1 MNHNVTLISGLFP
14 LFISYYFKTK
24 KRRRFKESKKLR
36 TYKLQLLQA
45 SFHSLLAARSSLLAS
60 HCKSQPARTYSLRKR
75 LLYVQVKVI
84 CARVCCLIS
93 IFFILNVQNHTGLL
107 PALVSSLQVRLL
119 LMDFS
124 HNLPLRLIEV
134 PI

>member
-45 SFHSLLAARSSLLAS
+45 SFHSLLAARSSLLSS
-60 HCKSQPARTYSLRKR
+60 HCKSQPVRTYSLRKR
-75 LLYVQVKVI
+75 LLYVQVRI
-84 CARVCCLIS
+84 STSRERVD
-93 IFFILNVQNHTGLL
+93 FFYLSVWLSVTGFFS
-107 PALVSSLQVRLL
+107 ALVSSLQVRLL
-119 LMDFS
+119 LMDFP
-124 HNLPLRLIEV
+124 HRLPLRLIEV
-134 PI
+134 PV

>member
-45 SFHSLLAARSSLLAS
+45 SFHSLLAARYSLLAS
-60 HCKSQPARTYSLRKR
+60 HCKSQPARTYS
-75 LLYVQVKVI
+75 
-84 CARVCCLIS
+84 
-93 IFFILNVQNHTGLL
+93 LL

-124 HNLPLRLIEV
+124 YRLPFRLIEV
-134 PI
+134 PQNTRSAPFKSSFHSNQ